1 MPTLIQTGQYNT
13 FLSAGQTYNQSATVV
28 DEVEKSFGIDIKVAS
43 VGALGQTL
51 TTAFNTKDPFGN
63 PSIDLAT
70 VKSTSV
76 LTSAL
81 FAITYNALNGD
92 VQTACRGTD
101 GKPLYFEFANMSV
114 TSAEQLAQ
122 MNGWDDASTGN
133 WCATTDVVD
142 GMLTI
147 VNPDLTA
154 EEINTYLGT
163 LDFETLK
170 SMMG

>member
-1 MPTLIQTGQYNT
+1 MIAPNYPPEKQKSAMPKRPNVIWVLADQLRAQA
-13 FLSAGQTYNQSATVV
+13 LSCDGETNICT
-28 DEVEKSFGIDIKVAS
+28 
-43 VGALGQTL
+43 
-51 TTAFNTKDPFGN
+51 

-170 SMMG
+170 SMMD

>member
-1 MPTLIQTGQYNT
+1 MAETTNAANDKGILVTLYPGSPNKETWLPGVSALIQTGQYNT

-133 WCATTDVVD
+133 GALPQ
-142 GMLTI
+142 M
-147 VNPDLTA
+147 
-154 EEINTYLGT
+154 
-163 LDFETLK
+163 
-170 SMMG
+170 

>member
-1 MPTLIQTGQYNT
+1 M
-13 FLSAGQTYNQSATVV
+13 
-28 DEVEKSFGIDIKVAS
+28 
-43 VGALGQTL
+43 
-51 TTAFNTKDPFGN
+51 
-63 PSIDLAT
+63 
-70 VKSTSV
+70 
-76 LTSAL
+76 
-81 FAITYNALNGD
+81 
-92 VQTACRGTD
+92 CRPHAAARD

-122 MNGWDDASTGN
+122 MDGWDDASTGN

>member
-1 MPTLIQTGQYNT
+1 
-13 FLSAGQTYNQSATVV
+13 
-28 DEVEKSFGIDIKVAS
+28 
-43 VGALGQTL
+43 
-51 TTAFNTKDPFGN
+51 
-63 PSIDLAT
+63 
-70 VKSTSV
+70 
-76 LTSAL
+76 
-81 FAITYNALNGD
+81 
-92 VQTACRGTD
+92 
-101 GKPLYFEFANMSV
+101 MSV

>member
-1 MPTLIQTGQYNT
+1 MPRHGRQAAART
-13 FLSAGQTYNQSATVV
+13 
-28 DEVEKSFGIDIKVAS
+28 AS
-43 VGALGQTL
+43 
-51 TTAFNTKDPFGN
+51 
-63 PSIDLAT
+63 
-70 VKSTSV
+70 
-76 LTSAL
+76 
-81 FAITYNALNGD
+81 
-92 VQTACRGTD
+92 RGTD

-122 MNGWDDASTGN
+122 MNGWDDAFTGN

>member
-1 MPTLIQTGQYNT
+1 MKKTTIRSALAVLLAASTLTACGGSAASSAPASAAASSTAAAPAKQYNIGIAEAQANVK
-13 FLSAGQTYNQSATVV
+13 FIFS
-28 DEVEKSFGIDIKVAS
+28 EVLK
-43 VGALGQTL
+43 
-51 TTAFNTKDPFGN
+51 
-63 PSIDLAT
+63 
-70 VKSTSV
+70 
-76 LTSAL
+76 
-81 FAITYNALNGD
+81 
-92 VQTACRGTD
+92 
-101 GKPLYFEFANMSV
+101 
-114 TSAEQLAQ
+114 
-122 MNGWDDASTGN
+122 DDASTGN

>member
-1 MPTLIQTGQYNT
+1 MCRPHAAARTASRFTLNLPICP
-13 FLSAGQTYNQSATVV
+13 LPA
-28 DEVEKSFGIDIKVAS
+28 
-43 VGALGQTL
+43 
-51 TTAFNTKDPFGN
+51 P
-63 PSIDLAT
+63 
-70 VKSTSV
+70 
-76 LTSAL
+76 
-81 FAITYNALNGD
+81 NGWPRWM
-92 VQTACRGTD
+92 A
-101 GKPLYFEFANMSV
+101 
-114 TSAEQLAQ
+114 
-122 MNGWDDASTGN
+122 GWDDASTGN

>member
-1 MPTLIQTGQYNT
+1 
-13 FLSAGQTYNQSATVV
+13 
-28 DEVEKSFGIDIKVAS
+28 
-43 VGALGQTL
+43 
-51 TTAFNTKDPFGN
+51 
-63 PSIDLAT
+63 
-70 VKSTSV
+70 
-76 LTSAL
+76 
-81 FAITYNALNGD
+81 
-92 VQTACRGTD
+92 
-101 GKPLYFEFANMSV
+101 MSV

-122 MNGWDDASTGN
+122 MNRGDDASTGN
-133 WCATTDVVD
+133 RCATTDVVD